1 MSLVNDPSLGE
12 RVAVLVDCDNTTP
25 DALAFALRKIAQFGR
40 IVVRRGYG
48 NHNTLTAKWR
58 ESLLTHAFSP
68 QLQFQY
74 AAGKN
79 TADIALALD
88 AVELLFDNRADI
100 FCIVTSDSDF
110 AYLCRK
116 LRERGA
122 RVYIVGEKK
131 TPEALRNA
139 SDEFFELE
147 LLRKE
152 PRPPGDHRGAAAAAP
167 GVHHPATGPADRVDL
182 ADLADLAADVADLMA
197 SSAEGRVNVSSVG
210 NYLKRADP
218 GFDPKRYGFGRL
230 LDLLQAIAAVRPGME
245 VIKDGSHWW
254 LRQQEEPPEPA
265 RKRRGGKG
273 RGSAARPASGET
285 EPPVVEL
292 IDLVE
297 PAPTA
302 KASPRPA
309 RRPARKKKTADPSV

>member
-1 MSLVNDPSLGE
+1 MSVVNDPSLGE

-152 PRPPGDHRGAAAAAP
+152 PRPTGDHRGTAVAASGAP
-167 GVHHPATGPADRVDL
+167 HPASSPADR

-245 VIKDGSHWW
+245 VIKDGPHWW
-254 LRQQEEPPEPA
+254 LRQQDEPPEPA

-273 RGSAARPASGET
+273 RGSALRPAGGEVDA
-285 EPPVVEL
+285 PAVEL
-292 IDLVE
+292 ADFVE
-297 PAPTA
+297 AVPAT